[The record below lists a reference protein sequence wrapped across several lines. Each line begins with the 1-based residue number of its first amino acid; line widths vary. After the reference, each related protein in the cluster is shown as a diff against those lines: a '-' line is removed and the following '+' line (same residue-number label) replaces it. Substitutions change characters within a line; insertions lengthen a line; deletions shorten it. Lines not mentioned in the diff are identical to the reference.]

1 MHETP
6 SLVRVFSSYAHEDE
20 ALYHELDKH
29 LRLLQHQEVI
39 SAYNYR
45 RIVAGTD
52 WTQAFNEHFTTAS
65 IILLLISPDFIASD
79 YCSGIEMQN
88 ALARHRAGDARVI
101 PILLRPVGLSTD
113 PFAHL
118 PCLPLNAHP
127 VTNWSDHDEAFL
139 DIATGIRDASEEL
152 RRGKAQ
158 GLPSVSALPDSPLP
172 SGSPQHPKEI
182 IQAISSHSRRRFL
195 ALGIGIGVA
204 IISSGTIWYAS
215 SRRAPLS
222 FVTKPTVSP
231 TIPTAGSILFIYTG
245 HTAPVFSA
253 AWSPSGKRIASASYD
268 NTAQVWNAD
277 SEGEPLV
284 TYRGHT
290 GLVGSVAWSPDGR
303 RIASGGF
310 DKTVQVWDAASGGD
324 PLIIYRGHSG
334 VIESLAWSPS
344 GKHIASA
351 SYDNTVH
358 VWDVASGG
366 LPLIIY
372 KGHTAF
378 VASVAWSPDG
388 RRIASASADKTI
400 QVWDA
405 TTGGPPLITYKVY
418 RYGNNHGVSSVA
430 WSPDSK
436 YIVSGGYDNKVQV
449 WDATTEGGVL
459 VTYTGHIGSVE
470 SVAWSPNGRLI
481 ASGSFDSTV
490 KLWDTTTSGNALVT
504 YTGHALAVSSVTWSP
519 DGKRIASASYDN
531 TVQVCQAI

>member
-6 SLVRVFSSYAHEDE
+6 SLVRVFSSYAYEDE

-29 LRLLQHQEVI
+29 LRLLQYQEII
-39 SAYNYR
+39 SACNYR

-52 WTQAFNEHFTTAS
+52 WTQTHNEHFTTAS

-79 YCSGIEMQN
+79 YCSGIEMRD
-88 ALARHRAGDARVI
+88 ALARHRAGDTRVI
-101 PILLRPVGLSTD
+101 PILLRPVGLSTG

-127 VTNWSDHDEAFL
+127 VTSWSDRDEAFL
-139 DIATGIRDASEEL
+139 DIAAGIRDASEEL

-158 GLPSVSALPDSPLP
+158 GLLSVSALPDSPLP
-172 SGSPQHPKEI
+172 SGSPQHPTQEI
-182 IQAISSHSRRRFL
+182 IQAISSRSRRRFL
-195 ALGIGIGVA
+195 ALGIGIGAA
-204 IISSGTIWYAS
+204 IISSGAIWYAS
-215 SRRAPLS
+215 SRRASPS
-222 FVTKPTVSP
+222 FITKPPVPP
-231 TIPTAGSILFIYTG
+231 TILTAGSILFTYTG

-268 NTAQVWNAD
+268 NTAQVWNAA

-290 GLVGSVAWSPDGR
+290 CLVGSAAWSPDGR

-310 DKTVQVWDAASGGD
+310 DKTVQVWDA
-324 PLIIYRGHSG
+324 
-334 VIESLAWSPS
+334 
-344 GKHIASA
+344 
-351 SYDNTVH
+351 
-358 VWDVASGG
+358 ASGG

-430 WSPDSK
+430 WSPDGK
-436 YIVSGGYDNKVQV
+436 YIVSGGYDNKLQG
-449 WDATTEGGVL
+449 WAATTEGG
-459 VTYTGHIGSVE
+459 I
-470 SVAWSPNGRLI
+470 
-481 ASGSFDSTV
+481 
-490 KLWDTTTSGNALVT
+490 
-504 YTGHALAVSSVTWSP
+504 
-519 DGKRIASASYDN
+519 
-531 TVQVCQAI
+531 

>member
-6 SLVRVFSSYAHEDE
+6 SLVRVFSSYAYEDE

-29 LRLLQHQEVI
+29 LRLLQYQEII
-39 SAYNYR
+39 SACNYR

-52 WTQAFNEHFTTAS
+52 WTQTHNEHFTTAS

-79 YCSGIEMQN
+79 YCSGIEMRD
-88 ALARHRAGDARVI
+88 ALARHRAGDTRVI
-101 PILLRPVGLSTD
+101 PILLRPVGLSTG

-127 VTNWSDHDEAFL
+127 VTSWSDRDEAFL
-139 DIATGIRDASEEL
+139 DIAAGIRDASEEL

-158 GLPSVSALPDSPLP
+158 GFTSVSALPDSPLP
-172 SGSPQHPKEI
+172 SGSPQHPTQEI
-182 IQAISSHSRRRFL
+182 IQAISSRSRRRFL
-195 ALGIGIGVA
+195 ALGIGIGAA
-204 IISSGTIWYAS
+204 IISSGAIWYAS
-215 SRRAPLS
+215 SRRASPS
-222 FVTKPTVSP
+222 FITKPPVPP
-231 TIPTAGSILFIYTG
+231 TILTAGSILFTYTG

-268 NTAQVWNAD
+268 NTAQVWNAA

-290 GLVGSVAWSPDGR
+290 GLVGSAAWSSDGR
-303 RIASGGF
+303 R
-310 DKTVQVWDAASGGD
+310 
-324 PLIIYRGHSG
+324 
-334 VIESLAWSPS
+334 
-344 GKHIASA
+344 
-351 SYDNTVH
+351 
-358 VWDVASGG
+358 
-366 LPLIIY
+366 
-372 KGHTAF
+372 
-378 VASVAWSPDG
+378 
-388 RRIASASADKTI
+388 
-400 QVWDA
+400 
-405 TTGGPPLITYKVY
+405 
-418 RYGNNHGVSSVA
+418 
-430 WSPDSK
+430 
-436 YIVSGGYDNKVQV
+436 IVSGGYDNKVQV
-449 WDATTEGGVL
+449 WDATTEGGIL

-519 DGKRIASASYDN
+519 DSKHIASASYDN

>member
-6 SLVRVFSSYAHEDE
+6 SLVRVFSSYAYEDE

-29 LRLLQHQEVI
+29 LRLLQYQEII
-39 SAYNYR
+39 SACNYR

-52 WTQAFNEHFTTAS
+52 WTQTHNEHFTTAS

-79 YCSGIEMQN
+79 YCSGIEMRD
-88 ALARHRAGDARVI
+88 ALARHRAGDTRVI
-101 PILLRPVGLSTD
+101 PILLRPVGLSTG

-127 VTNWSDHDEAFL
+127 VTSWSDRDEAFL
-139 DIATGIRDASEEL
+139 DIAAGIRDASEEL

-172 SGSPQHPKEI
+172 SGSPQHPTQEI
-182 IQAISSHSRRRFL
+182 IQAISSRSRRRFL
-195 ALGIGIGVA
+195 ALGIGIGAA
-204 IISSGTIWYAS
+204 IISSGAIWYAS
-215 SRRAPLS
+215 SRRASPS
-222 FVTKPTVSP
+222 FITKPPVPP
-231 TIPTAGSILFIYTG
+231 TILTAGSILFTYTG

-268 NTAQVWNAD
+268 NTAQVWNAA

-290 GLVGSVAWSPDGR
+290 GLVGSAAWSPDGR

-310 DKTVQVWDAASGGD
+310 DKTVQVWDAASGE
-324 PLIIYRGHSG
+324 LLVIYRGHSG

-344 GKHIASA
+344 GEHIASA

-358 VWDVASGG
+358 VWDAASGG

-405 TTGGPPLITYKVY
+405 TT
-418 RYGNNHGVSSVA
+418 
-430 WSPDSK
+430 
-436 YIVSGGYDNKVQV
+436 
-449 WDATTEGGVL
+449 EGGIL

-519 DGKRIASASYDN
+519 DSKHIASASYDN